1 MAGPQTPP
9 THKPSQKKGLII
21 VHTGEGKGKTT
32 AALGLAFRALG
43 YGFKVLMVQFI
54 KGAWHYGELESAKRF
69 EGLMEIRPM
78 GEGFTWDTKNPE
90 RDRQKAHEAWE
101 FGRKA
106 ALSSQYHM
114 VIFDEIN
121 YVIKYDYLSVQEVV
135 QFLKEKPAD
144 LHVVLTGRDAA
155 PEIIE
160 LADLV
165 TEMREVKHPYKKG
178 IKAQKGIEF

>member
-9 THKPSQKKGLII
+9 SDKPTKRKGLII

-43 YGFKVLMVQFI
+43 YGYKILIVQFI
-54 KGAWHYGELESAKRF
+54 KGAWHYGELDAAKRF
-69 EGLMEIRPM
+69 EGLLEIRPM
-78 GEGFTWDTKNPE
+78 GEGFTWNTKDPE
-90 RDRQKAHEAWE
+90 RDRRKAQEAWE
-101 FGRKA
+101 YGRRA
-106 ALSSQYHM
+106 ALSGKYHM

-121 YVIKYDYLSVQEVV
+121 YVMKYDYLPVKEVV
-135 QFLKEKPAD
+135 KFLGEKPAD
-144 LHVVLTGRDAA
+144 LHVILTGRDAPA
-155 PEIIE
+155 ELIE

-165 TEMREVKHPYKKG
+165 TEMREVKHPYKQG

>member
-9 THKPSQKKGLII
+9 TDKPTQKKGLII

-32 AALGLAFRALG
+32 AALGLAFRAVG
-43 YGFKVLMVQFI
+43 YGYKVLMEQFI

-90 RDRQKAHEAWE
+90 RDRQKAQEAWE
-101 FGRKA
+101 FGVKE
-106 ALSSQYHM
+106 ALTEKYQM

-121 YVIKYDYLSVQEVV
+121 YVIHYNYLEVEKV
-135 QFLKEKPAD
+135 VDFLKSKPPT
-144 LHVVLTGRDAA
+144 LHVILTGRDAH
-155 PEIIE
+155 EKIIE
-160 LADLV
+160 VADLV
-165 TEMREVKHPYKKG
+165 TE
-178 IKAQKGIEF
+178 

>member
-69 EGLMEIRPM
+69 EGLMEICPM

-90 RDRQKAHEAWE
+90 RDRQKAYEAWE

>member
-9 THKPSQKKGLII
+9 SNKPTQKKGLIL

-43 YGFKVLMVQFI
+43 YGFKILIVQFI
-54 KGAWHYGELESAKRF
+54 KGGWHYGELESAKRF
-69 EGLMEIRPM
+69 EGLLEIKPM
-78 GEGFTWDTKNPE
+78 GEGFTWNTKDPE
-90 RDRQKAHEAWE
+90 RDRLKAHEAWE
-101 FGRKA
+101 YGRQA
-106 ALSSQYHM
+106 ALSGRYQM

-121 YVIKYDYLSVQEVV
+121 YVMKYEYLPVEEVTK
-135 QFLKEKPAD
+135 FLVEKPED
-144 LHVVLTGRDAA
+144 LHIVLTGRDVP
-155 PEIIE
+155 PEIVD

-165 TEMREVKHPYKKG
+165 TEMRDIKHPYRKG

>member
-9 THKPSQKKGLII
+9 TNKPTQKKGLII

-43 YGFKVLMVQFI
+43 YGHKVLIVQFI
-54 KGAWHYGELESAKRF
+54 KGAWHYGELDAAKRF
-69 EGLMEIRPM
+69 EGLLEIRPM
-78 GEGFTWDTKNPE
+78 GEGFTWNTKDPE
-90 RDRQKAHEAWE
+90 RDRRKAREAWA
-101 FGRKA
+101 FGKKA
-106 ALSSQYHM
+106 ALSGEYQM

-121 YVIKYDYLSVQEVV
+121 YVIKYDYLPVAEVV
-135 QFLKEKPAD
+135 DFLREKPEN
-144 LHVVLTGRDAA
+144 LHLVLTGRDAPA
-155 PEIIE
+155 EIIE

-165 TEMREVKHPYKKG
+165 TEMREIKHPYKAG